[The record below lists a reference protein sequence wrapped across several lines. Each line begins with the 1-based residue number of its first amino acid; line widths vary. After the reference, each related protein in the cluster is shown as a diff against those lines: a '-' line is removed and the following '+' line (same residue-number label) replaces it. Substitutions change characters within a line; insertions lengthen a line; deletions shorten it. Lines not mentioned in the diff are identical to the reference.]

1 MRVEHRFIQYKPF
14 PLVMHSTCPLDP
26 LALFELIR
34 LVVMRQRN
42 GVPILVAQH
51 AAGVS
56 DVGHGEL
63 PVGQQRHKTC
73 GSCGGGGVDR
83 ERGNS
88 VRKRLEGVPQVSVTT
103 SNQIFGVYYIHV
115 S

>member
-1 MRVEHRFIQYKPF
+1 MRVEHRFIQYKLF
-14 PLVMHSTCPLDP
+14 PLVMYSTCPLDP
-26 LALFELIR
+26 LALFKLIR

-73 GSCGGGGVDR
+73 GSCGGGG
-83 ERGNS
+83 G
-88 VRKRLEGVPQVSVTT
+88 RLTEKEETV
-103 SNQIFGVYYIHV
+103 
-115 S
+115 

>member
-73 GSCGGGGVDR
+73 GSCGGGG
-83 ERGNS
+83 G
-88 VRKRLEGVPQVSVTT
+88 G
-103 SNQIFGVYYIHV
+103 
-115 S
+115 